1 MKMKTSDFDFTL
13 PEELLAR
20 AGASLVQENIKNNFL
35 SVLIR
40 NYLLFTDEELNT
52 TQIIAAM
59 KDIVPS
65 SKCHKILKD
74 KEYKKTHWCNF
85 KKEGSKNE
93 WVYKARQKFDNV
105 QTVTYTEEDYKME
118 LPSCL
123 M

>member
-1 MKMKTSDFDFTL
+1 MNMTFEISETTQDFEVVED
-13 PEELLAR
+13 EDKK
-20 AGASLVQENIKNNFL
+20 SLDDYANE
-35 SVLIR
+35 IR
-40 NYLLFTDEELNT
+40 NYLIFTDEELNT

-93 WVYKARQKFDNV
+93 WVYKARQKIDNV
-105 QTVTYTEEDYKME
+105 QTVTYTEEDYKVE
-118 LPSCL
+118 LPLCL
-123 M
+123 R